1 MTRKTYHYDPVSKQ
15 MVEGPGPRRVD
26 GSGDGWR
33 FSDRLYSGTPF
44 KAHDGTIIDSK
55 KKHAEY
61 MKRHSLTT
69 ADDFTGEW
77 EQARKRREA
86 VYTGQHDKERRREEV
101 ARAIHILEQ
110 RERRS

>member
-1 MTRKTYHYDPVSKQ
+1 VRRTYHYDPVSKQ

-69 ADDFTGEW
+69 AGDFTGEW
-77 EQARKRREA
+77 QRAKDRREA
-86 VYTGQHDKERRREEV
+86 IHGAKPFDSNQRREEV
-101 ARAIHILEQ
+101 ARAIHQLEQ
-110 RERRS
+110 QQRR